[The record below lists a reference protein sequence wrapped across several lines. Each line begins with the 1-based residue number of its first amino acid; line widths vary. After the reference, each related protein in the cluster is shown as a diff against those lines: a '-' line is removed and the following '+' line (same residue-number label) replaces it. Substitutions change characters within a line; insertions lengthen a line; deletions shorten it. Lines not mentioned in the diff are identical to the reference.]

1 MDQITYFILVPMVYL
16 AVLVFVVGVIWRIV
30 RARLRPAFAPTLQ
43 IFPEKKPAWLYVL
56 GDAFLMPTV
65 RRHNPVFWVFLMAF
79 HICLLLLVLGHLEL
93 IREFAFIQVIGHEI
107 FLGGGFVG
115 LIMLVSLLVFLVR
128 RWSSPTKELSVP
140 EDYFLLVLLFL
151 TVLFGSQMDWART
164 WYGFD
169 TIAVDEYRSYL
180 WSLVT
185 FQPEIGDVLGS
196 GHTFMLVLHILC
208 ANLVL
213 ILFPFTKLMHAIT
226 IFPANK
232 LRRG

>member
-1 MDQITYFILVPMVYL
+1 MDQITYFVLVPMVYI
-16 AVLVFVVGVIWRIV
+16 AVLVFIVGVIWRII
-30 RARLRPAFAPTLQ
+30 RARRRPAFAPTLQ

-56 GDAFLMPTV
+56 YDAFTMPTV
-65 RRHNPVFWVFLMAF
+65 RKHNPVFWVFLMAF
-79 HICLLLLVLGHLEL
+79 HVCLALLVLGHLEL
-93 IREFAFIQVIGHEI
+93 VREFAFIQVIEHQV

-115 LIMLVSLLVFLVR
+115 LVMLVSLLVFLFR

-151 TVLFGSQMDWART
+151 TVLFGSQMDWARN
-164 WYGFD
+164 WYDYG
-169 TIAVDEYRSYL
+169 TVGPDEYRTYL

-185 FQPEIGDVLGS
+185 FHPDIGYVTGA
-196 GHTFMLVLHILC
+196 GHTFMLVLHVFF

-226 IFPANK
+226 VFPANK